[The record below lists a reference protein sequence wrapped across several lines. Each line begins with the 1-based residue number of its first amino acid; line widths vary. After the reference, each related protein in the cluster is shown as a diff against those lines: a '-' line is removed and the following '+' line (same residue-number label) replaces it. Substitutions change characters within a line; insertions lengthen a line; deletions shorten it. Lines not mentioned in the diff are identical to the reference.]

1 MPVESVEERGL
12 LDMELAAATVQGRGD
27 VESPSDAYTGRSS
40 AYGYLARGLILQ
52 LVSYEWHN
60 KASKQGGHPLVD
72 VLESFRKEGLYS
84 HWLRTFTRLDYFPAQ
99 LEQYAST
106 IRRACN
112 VNTPTTDLL
121 SDVPVGAISL
131 YLDGLICDANTLK
144 WQLGAGGDVKNKLL
158 PRMFARSSWF
168 SGATCKRP
176 ICMRSSSRWQ
186 SGRCLW
192 SCAAYKLET
201 QRSRVTRQ
209 VNLLHQEGLNGKN
222 P

>member
-144 WQLGAGGDVKNKLL
+144 WQLGAGGDVKT
-158 PRMFARSSWF
+158 SF
-168 SGATCKRP
+168 SRGC
-176 ICMRSSSRWQ
+176 SRAQ
-186 SGRCLW
+186 AGSVGQPASGL
-192 SCAAYKLET
+192 SACAALLVGKVEGVYGVVQLTSWK
-201 QRSRVTRQ
+201 RSGV
-209 VNLLHQEGLNGKN
+209 E
-222 P
+222 